1 KQPYRA
7 PDAPAF
13 FGEKEPEYVSEL
25 LSPDALLESGVFDP
39 RVVAGLL
46 KRCRSGKATGF
57 RENQALVAVL
67 STQLWWQAFV
77 RDSSVA
83 STRWGTPDVHL
94 NESARP
100 IPNVAGVAG

>member
-1 KQPYRA
+1 M
-7 PDAPAF
+7 
-13 FGEKEPEYVSEL
+13 SEL

-67 STQLWWQAFV
+67 STQLWWQAFARGAKAEPEV
-77 RDSSVA
+77 RWA
-83 STRWGTPDVHL
+83 RPDVHL
-94 NESARP
+94 RESAT
-100 IPNVAGVAG
+100 IGGNDLNHLAAAHV